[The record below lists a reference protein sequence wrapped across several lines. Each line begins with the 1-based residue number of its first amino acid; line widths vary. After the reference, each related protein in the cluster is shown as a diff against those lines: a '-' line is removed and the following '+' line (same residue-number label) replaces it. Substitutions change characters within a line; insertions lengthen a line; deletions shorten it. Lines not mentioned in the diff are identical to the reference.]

1 MNKYLVLAIALV
13 IYVAVGHKILR
24 KAFRNIKNGQIF
36 DENFLMVVATFGSL
50 AMGEYEEAIMVMV
63 LYRIGEYFQDKAVA
77 KSRRSIADLMDIRP
91 DYANIEGENGEL
103 QQVDPEDVEVGT
115 VITIKPGE
123 RVPVDGV
130 VVEGES
136 RLDTAALTGESMPRS
151 VEEGDEVFSG
161 TINLNGLLKVKVT
174 KSCSESTAT
183 RILELVEEAADN
195 KGKAEKFITRFA
207 RYYTPIVCGLALAVA
222 LIPSLV
228 TGDWAV
234 WVHRALIFLVVSCPC
249 ALVISVPLSFF
260 AGIGG
265 ASSKGVLI
273 KGGNYLEALS
283 KADTVVFDKTG
294 TLTKGVFSVVAVHPE
309 GITEEELLEL
319 AAIAESFSD
328 HPISKS
334 LADEYKRRTRKRVD
348 KGRVEHFEEF
358 AGEGVVTVVDGKTLQ
373 CGNKRLM
380 ERLGVAYHT
389 CHLHGTTVHIAID
402 GRYEGHIVIADV
414 EKDDAKEAIASLKAQ
429 GVARTVMLTGD
440 KEDIASDVAADLGLD
455 RYFAEMM
462 PEDKVKK
469 VEELIADK
477 GEGRTVAFVG
487 DGINDAPVL
496 SRSDVGIAM
505 GSMGSAAAV
514 EAADIVLMNDK
525 PSDVALAIRIAKK
538 TMRIIYEN
546 IWFSIG
552 IKVLVLILAAFGIAN
567 MWLAIFADVGV
578 CMLAILN
585 AMRALRIR

>member
-1 MNKYLVLAIALV
+1 MNPYLKLAIALA

-174 KSCSESTAT
+174 KPCSESTAT

-348 KGRVEHFEEF
+348 KGRVESFEEF
-358 AGEGVVTVVDGKTLQ
+358 AGEGVVTIVDGRKLQ
-373 CGNKRLM
+373 CGNRRLM
-380 ERLGVAYHT
+380 ERVGVKWHE

-414 EKDDAKEAIASLKAQ
+414 EKDDAKDAIKALKNQ
-429 GVARTVMLTGD
+429 GVSRTVMLTGD
-440 KEDIASDVAADLGLD
+440 KQDIASDVAADLGLD
-455 RYFAEMM
+455 KYYAEMM
-462 PEDKVKK
+462 PEDKVHK
-469 VEELIADK
+469 VEELIATK
-477 GEGRTVAFVG
+477 GEGKTVAFVG

>member
-1 MNKYLVLAIALV
+1 MNPYLKLAIALA

-91 DYANIEGENGEL
+91 DYANIEGDNGEL
-103 QQVDPEDVEVGT
+103 QQVDPEDIEVGT

-174 KSCSESTAT
+174 KPCSESTAT
-183 RILELVEEAADN
+183 RILELVEEAAEN
-195 KGKAEKFITRFA
+195 KGKAERFITRFA

-228 TGDWAV
+228 TGDWTT

-334 LADEYKRRTRKRVD
+334 LADEYKARTRKRVD
-348 KGRVEHFEEF
+348 KGRVESFEEF
-358 AGEGVVTVVDGKTLQ
+358 AGEGVVTIVDGRKLQ
-373 CGNKRLM
+373 CGNRRLM
-380 ERLGVAYHT
+380 ERVGVKWHE

-414 EKDDAKEAIASLKAQ
+414 EKDDAKDAIKALKSQ

-440 KEDIASDVAADLGLD
+440 KQDIASDVAADLGLD
-455 RYFAEMM
+455 KYYAEMM
-462 PEDKVKK
+462 PENKVHK
-469 VEELIADK
+469 VEELIATK
-477 GEGRTVAFVG
+477 GEGKTVAFVG

-585 AMRALRIR
+585 AMRALRIK

>member
-1 MNKYLVLAIALV
+1 
-13 IYVAVGHKILR
+13 
-24 KAFRNIKNGQIF
+24 
-36 DENFLMVVATFGSL
+36 
-50 AMGEYEEAIMVMV
+50 
-63 LYRIGEYFQDKAVA
+63 
-77 KSRRSIADLMDIRP
+77 
-91 DYANIEGENGEL
+91 
-103 QQVDPEDVEVGT
+103 
-115 VITIKPGE
+115 
-123 RVPVDGV
+123 
-130 VVEGES
+130 
-136 RLDTAALTGESMPRS
+136 
-151 VEEGDEVFSG
+151 
-161 TINLNGLLKVKVT
+161 
-174 KSCSESTAT
+174 
-183 RILELVEEAADN
+183 
-195 KGKAEKFITRFA
+195 
-207 RYYTPIVCGLALAVA
+207 
-222 LIPSLV
+222 PSLV

-309 GITEEELLEL
+309 GIIEEELLEL

-334 LADEYKRRTRKRVD
+334 LADEYKARTRKRVD
-348 KGRVEHFEEF
+348 KGRVESFEEF
-358 AGEGVVTVVDGKTLQ
+358 AGEGVVTIVDGKKLQ
-373 CGNKRLM
+373 CGNRRLM
-380 ERLGVAYHT
+380 ERVGVKWHE

-414 EKDDAKEAIASLKAQ
+414 EKDDAKDAIKALKNQ

-440 KEDIASDVAADLGLD
+440 KQDIASDVAADLGLD
-455 RYFAEMM
+455 KYYAEMM
-462 PEDKVKK
+462 PEDKVYK
-469 VEELIADK
+469 VEELIATK
-477 GEGRTVAFVG
+477 GEGKTVAFVG

>member
-1 MNKYLVLAIALV
+1 MNPYLKLAIALA

-91 DYANIEGENGEL
+91 DYANIEGDNGEL
-103 QQVDPEDVEVGT
+103 QQVDPEDIEVGT
-115 VITIKPGE
+115 LITIKPGE

-174 KSCSESTAT
+174 KPCSESTAT
-183 RILELVEEAADN
+183 RILELVEEAAEN
-195 KGKAEKFITRFA
+195 KGKAERFITRFA
-207 RYYTPIVCGLALAVA
+207 RYYTPIVCALALAVA

-228 TGDWAV
+228 TGDWAT

-334 LADEYKRRTRKRVD
+334 LADEYKARTRKRVD
-348 KGRVEHFEEF
+348 KGRVESFEEF
-358 AGEGVVTVVDGKTLQ
+358 AGEGVVTIVDGKKLQ
-373 CGNKRLM
+373 CGNRRLM
-380 ERLGVAYHT
+380 ERVGVKWHE

-414 EKDDAKEAIASLKAQ
+414 EKDDAKDAIKALKNQ

-440 KEDIASDVAADLGLD
+440 KQDIASDVAADLGLD
-455 RYFAEMM
+455 KYYAEMM
-462 PEDKVKK
+462 PEDKVHK
-469 VEELIADK
+469 VEELIATK
-477 GEGRTVAFVG
+477 GEGKTVAFVG

>member
-1 MNKYLVLAIALV
+1 MNPYLKLAIALV

-91 DYANIEGENGEL
+91 DYANIEGNNGEL

-174 KSCSESTAT
+174 KSCDESTAT

-222 LIPSLV
+222 VIPSLV
-228 TGDWAV
+228 TGEWAT

-334 LADEYKRRTRKRVD
+334 LADEYKARTRKRVD
-348 KGRVEHFEEF
+348 KGRVESFEEF
-358 AGEGVVTVVDGKTLQ
+358 AGEGVVTVVDGKKLQ
-373 CGNKRLM
+373 CGNRRLM
-380 ERLGVAYHT
+380 ERVGVKWHE

-414 EKDDAKEAIASLKAQ
+414 EKDDAKDAIKALKNQ

-440 KEDIASDVAADLGLD
+440 KQDIASDVAADLGLD
-455 RYFAEMM
+455 KYYAEMM
-462 PEDKVKK
+462 PEDKVHK
-469 VEELIADK
+469 VEELIATK

>member
-1 MNKYLVLAIALV
+1 MNPYLKLAIALA

-123 RVPVDGV
+123 RVPLDGV

-174 KSCSESTAT
+174 KSCDESTAT

-334 LADEYKRRTRKRVD
+334 LADEYKARTRKRVD
-348 KGRVEHFEEF
+348 KGRVESFEEF
-358 AGEGVVTVVDGKTLQ
+358 AGEGVVTIVDGRKLQ
-373 CGNKRLM
+373 CGNRRLM
-380 ERLGVAYHT
+380 ERVGVKWHE

-414 EKDDAKEAIASLKAQ
+414 EKDDAKDAIKALKNQ

-440 KEDIASDVAADLGLD
+440 KQDIASDVAADLGLD
-455 RYFAEMM
+455 KYYAEMM
-462 PEDKVKK
+462 PEDKVHK
-469 VEELIADK
+469 VEELIATK

>member
-1 MNKYLVLAIALV
+1 M
-13 IYVAVGHKILR
+13 AVGHKILR

-91 DYANIEGENGEL
+91 DYANMEGEGGEL
-103 QQVDPEDVEVGT
+103 QQLDPEDVEVGT

-123 RVPVDGV
+123 RVPLDGIIE
-130 VVEGES
+130 EGES
-136 RLDTAALTGESMPRS
+136 RLDTAALTGESMPRT

-161 TINLNGLLKVKVT
+161 TINLNGLLKVRVT
-174 KSCSESTAT
+174 KPCSESTAT

-207 RYYTPIVCGLALAVA
+207 RYYTPIVCALALAVA

-228 TGDWAV
+228 TGQWAT

-294 TLTKGVFSVVAVHPE
+294 TLTKGVFSVIAVHPE

-348 KGRVEHFEEF
+348 KGRVESFEEF
-358 AGEGVVTVVDGKTLQ
+358 AGEGVVTVVDGKKLQ
-373 CGNKRLM
+373 CGNRRLM
-380 ERLGVAYHT
+380 ERVGVKWHE

-414 EKDDAKEAIASLKAQ
+414 EKEDAKDAIGALKAQ
-429 GVARTVMLTGD
+429 GVTRTVMLTGD
-440 KEDIASDVAADLGLD
+440 KEEIASDVAADLGLD
-455 RYFAEMM
+455 KYFAEMM
-462 PEDKVKK
+462 PEDKVHK
-469 VEELIADK
+469 VEELISTK
-477 GEGRTVAFVG
+477 GEGRMVAFVG

-514 EAADIVLMNDK
+514 EAADIVLMND
-525 PSDVALAIRIAKK
+525 
-538 TMRIIYEN
+538 
-546 IWFSIG
+546 
-552 IKVLVLILAAFGIAN
+552 
-567 MWLAIFADVGV
+567 
-578 CMLAILN
+578 
-585 AMRALRIR
+585 

>member
-1 MNKYLVLAIALV
+1 MNPYLKLAIALA

-123 RVPVDGV
+123 RVPLDGV

-174 KSCSESTAT
+174 KPCSESTAT

-334 LADEYKRRTRKRVD
+334 LADEYKARTRKRVD
-348 KGRVEHFEEF
+348 KGRVESFEEF
-358 AGEGVVTVVDGKTLQ
+358 AGEGVVTIVDGRKLQ
-373 CGNKRLM
+373 CGNRRLM
-380 ERLGVAYHT
+380 ERVGVKWHE

-414 EKDDAKEAIASLKAQ
+414 EKDDAKDAIRALKNQ

-440 KEDIASDVAADLGLD
+440 KQDIASDVAADLGLD
-455 RYFAEMM
+455 KYYAEMM
-462 PEDKVKK
+462 PEDKVHK
-469 VEELIADK
+469 VEELIATK
-477 GEGRTVAFVG
+477 GEGKTVAFVG

>member
-1 MNKYLVLAIALV
+1 MNPYLKLAIALA

-123 RVPVDGV
+123 RVPLDGV

-174 KSCSESTAT
+174 KPCSESTAT

-334 LADEYKRRTRKRVD
+334 LADEYKARTRKRVD
-348 KGRVEHFEEF
+348 KGRVESFEEF
-358 AGEGVVTVVDGKTLQ
+358 AGEGVVTIVDGKKLQ
-373 CGNKRLM
+373 CGNRRLM
-380 ERLGVAYHT
+380 ERVGVKWHE

-414 EKDDAKEAIASLKAQ
+414 EKDDAKDAIKALKNQ
-429 GVARTVMLTGD
+429 GVSRTVMLTGD
-440 KEDIASDVAADLGLD
+440 KQDIASDVAADLGLD
-455 RYFAEMM
+455 KYYAEMM
-462 PEDKVKK
+462 PEDKVHK
-469 VEELIADK
+469 VEELLATK
-477 GEGRTVAFVG
+477 GEGKTVAFVG

>member
-1 MNKYLVLAIALV
+1 MNPYLKLAIALA

-174 KSCSESTAT
+174 KPCSESTAT
-183 RILELVEEAADN
+183 RILELVEEAAEN
-195 KGKAEKFITRFA
+195 KGKAERFITRFA
-207 RYYTPIVCGLALAVA
+207 RYYTPIVCALALAVA

-228 TGDWAV
+228 TGDWAT

-334 LADEYKRRTRKRVD
+334 LADEYKARTRKRVD
-348 KGRVEHFEEF
+348 KGRVESFEEF
-358 AGEGVVTVVDGKTLQ
+358 AGEGVVTIVDGRKLQ
-373 CGNKRLM
+373 CGNRRLM
-380 ERLGVAYHT
+380 ERVGVKWHE

-414 EKDDAKEAIASLKAQ
+414 EKDDAKDAIKALKNQ

-440 KEDIASDVAADLGLD
+440 KQDIASDVAADLGLD
-455 RYFAEMM
+455 KYYAEMM
-462 PEDKVKK
+462 PEDKVHK
-469 VEELIADK
+469 VEELIATK
-477 GEGRTVAFVG
+477 GEGKTVAFVG

>member
-1 MNKYLVLAIALV
+1 MNPYLKLAIALA

-174 KSCSESTAT
+174 KPCSESTAT

-348 KGRVEHFEEF
+348 KGRVESFEEF
-358 AGEGVVTVVDGKTLQ
+358 AGEGVVTIVDGRKLQ
-373 CGNKRLM
+373 CGNRRLM
-380 ERLGVAYHT
+380 ERVGVKWHE

-414 EKDDAKEAIASLKAQ
+414 EKDDAKDAIKALKNQ

-440 KEDIASDVAADLGLD
+440 KQDIASDVAADLGLD
-455 RYFAEMM
+455 KYYAEMM
-462 PEDKVKK
+462 PEDKVHK
-469 VEELIADK
+469 VEELIATK
-477 GEGRTVAFVG
+477 GEGKTVAFVG

>member
-1 MNKYLVLAIALV
+1 MNPYLKLAIALA
-13 IYVAVGHKILR
+13 IYVAVGHRILR

-91 DYANIEGENGEL
+91 DYANIEGDNGEL
-103 QQVDPEDVEVGT
+103 QQVDPEDIEVGT
-115 VITIKPGE
+115 LITIKPGE

-174 KSCSESTAT
+174 KPCSESTAT

-334 LADEYKRRTRKRVD
+334 LADEYKARTRKRVD
-348 KGRVEHFEEF
+348 KGRVESFEEF
-358 AGEGVVTVVDGKTLQ
+358 AGEGVVTIVDGKKLQ
-373 CGNKRLM
+373 CGNRRLM
-380 ERLGVAYHT
+380 ERVGVKWHE

-414 EKDDAKEAIASLKAQ
+414 EKDDAKDAIKALKNQ

-440 KEDIASDVAADLGLD
+440 KQDIASDVAADLGLD
-455 RYFAEMM
+455 KYYAEMM
-462 PEDKVKK
+462 PEDKVHK
-469 VEELIADK
+469 VEELIATK
-477 GEGRTVAFVG
+477 GEGKTVAFVG

>member
-1 MNKYLVLAIALV
+1 MLV

-103 QQVDPEDVEVGT
+103 QQVDPEDIEVGT

-174 KSCSESTAT
+174 KPCSESTAT

-348 KGRVEHFEEF
+348 KGRVESFEEF
-358 AGEGVVTVVDGKTLQ
+358 AGEGVVTIVDGKKLQ
-373 CGNKRLM
+373 CGNRRLM
-380 ERLGVAYHT
+380 ERVGVKWHD

-414 EKDDAKEAIASLKAQ
+414 EKDDAKDAIKALKNQ
-429 GVARTVMLTGD
+429 GVSRTVMLTGD
-440 KEDIASDVAADLGLD
+440 KQDIASDVAADLGLD
-455 RYFAEMM
+455 KYYAEMM
-462 PEDKVKK
+462 PEDKVHK
-469 VEELIADK
+469 VEELIATK
-477 GEGRTVAFVG
+477 GEGKTVAFVG

>member
-1 MNKYLVLAIALV
+1 MLIV
-13 IYVAVGHKILR
+13 YVAVGHRILR

-36 DENFLMVVATFGSL
+36 DENFLMVVATLGSL
-50 AMGEYEEAIMVMV
+50 VMREYEEAIMVMV
-63 LYRIGEYFQDKAVA
+63 LYRIGEYFQDRAVA

-91 DYANIEGENGEL
+91 DYANVAGENGEL
-103 QQVDPEDVEVGT
+103 VQVDPEDVAPGT

-123 RVPVDGV
+123 RVPLDGIV
-130 VVEGES
+130 AEGES
-136 RLDTAALTGESMPRS
+136 RLDTAALTGESMPRG
-151 VEEGDEVFSG
+151 VAEGDEVYSG
-161 TINLNGLLKVKVT
+161 SINLNGLLKVTVT
-174 KSCSESTAT
+174 KPCDESTAS
-183 RILELVEEAADN
+183 RILQLVEEAAKN
-195 KGKAEKFITRFA
+195 KGRAERFITRFA
-207 RYYTPIVCGLALAVA
+207 RWYTPIVCALALAVA
-222 LIPSLV
+222 VLPSLV
-228 TGDWAV
+228 TSEWAV
-234 WVHRALIFLVVSCPC
+234 WVHRALVFLVVSCPC

-309 GITEEELLEL
+309 SVSEEELLEL
-319 AAIAESFSD
+319 AAVAESFSD
-328 HPISKS
+328 HPISRS
-334 LADEYKRRTRKRVD
+334 LADEYKARTRKRVD
-348 KGRVEHFEEF
+348 KGRVAQFEEF
-358 AGEGVVTVVDGKTLQ
+358 AGEGVVAVVGAKTLQ
-373 CGNKRLM
+373 CGNHRLM
-380 ERLGVAYHT
+380 ERLGVAWHD

-414 EKDDAKEAIASLKAQ
+414 EKDDAKEAVAALKRQGAS
-429 GVARTVMLTGD
+429 RTVMLTGD
-440 KEDIASDVAADLGLD
+440 KQDIARDVAEKLGLD
-455 RYFAEMM
+455 SFFAEMM

-469 VEELIADK
+469 LEELIAEK
-477 GEGRTVAFVG
+477 REGKTVAFVG

-496 SRSDVGIAM
+496 SCADVGIAM

-514 EAADIVLMNDK
+514 EAADIVLMNDR
-525 PSDVALAIRIAKK
+525 PSDVALAMRIAKK

-552 IKVLVLILAAFGIAN
+552 IKVIVLVLAAFGIAH

-585 AMRALRIR
+585 AMRALRS

>member
-1 MNKYLVLAIALV
+1 MNPYLKVAIALV

-174 KSCSESTAT
+174 KPCSESTAT

-348 KGRVEHFEEF
+348 KGRVESFEEF
-358 AGEGVVTVVDGKTLQ
+358 AGEGVVTIVDGKKLQ
-373 CGNKRLM
+373 CGNRRLM
-380 ERLGVAYHT
+380 ERVGVKWHD

-414 EKDDAKEAIASLKAQ
+414 EKDDAKDAIKALKNQ
-429 GVARTVMLTGD
+429 GVSRTVMLTGD
-440 KEDIASDVAADLGLD
+440 KQDIASDVAADLGLD
-455 RYFAEMM
+455 KYYAEMM
-462 PEDKVKK
+462 PEDKVHK
-469 VEELIADK
+469 VEELIATK
-477 GEGRTVAFVG
+477 GEGKTVAFVG

>member
-1 MNKYLVLAIALV
+1 MNKYLVLAIALA

-174 KSCSESTAT
+174 KSCDESTAT

-348 KGRVEHFEEF
+348 KGRVESFEEF
-358 AGEGVVTVVDGKTLQ
+358 AGEGVVTIVDGKKLQ
-373 CGNKRLM
+373 CGNRRLM
-380 ERLGVAYHT
+380 ERVGVKWHE

-469 VEELIADK
+469 VEELIATK
-477 GEGRTVAFVG
+477 GEGKTVAFVG

>member
-1 MNKYLVLAIALV
+1 MNPYLKLAIALA

-91 DYANIEGENGEL
+91 DYANVEGENGEL

-174 KSCSESTAT
+174 KPCSESTAT
-183 RILELVEEAADN
+183 RILELVEEAAEN
-195 KGKAEKFITRFA
+195 KGKAERFITRFA
-207 RYYTPIVCGLALAVA
+207 RYYTPIVCALALAVA

-228 TGDWAV
+228 TGDWAT

-334 LADEYKRRTRKRVD
+334 LADEYKARTRKRVD
-348 KGRVEHFEEF
+348 KGRVESFEEF
-358 AGEGVVTVVDGKTLQ
+358 AGEGVVTIVDGRKLQ
-373 CGNKRLM
+373 CGNRRLM
-380 ERLGVAYHT
+380 ERVGVKWHE

-414 EKDDAKEAIASLKAQ
+414 EKDDAKDAIKALKNQ

-440 KEDIASDVAADLGLD
+440 KQDIASDVAADLGLD
-455 RYFAEMM
+455 KYYAEMM
-462 PEDKVKK
+462 PEDKVHK
-469 VEELIADK
+469 VEELIATK
-477 GEGRTVAFVG
+477 GEGKTVAFVG

>member
-1 MNKYLVLAIALV
+1 MNPYLKVAIALV

-103 QQVDPEDVEVGT
+103 QQVDPEDIEVGT

-174 KSCSESTAT
+174 KPCSESTAT

-348 KGRVEHFEEF
+348 KGRVESFEEF
-358 AGEGVVTVVDGKTLQ
+358 AGEGVVTIVDGKKLQ
-373 CGNKRLM
+373 CGNRRLM
-380 ERLGVAYHT
+380 ERVGVKWHD

-414 EKDDAKEAIASLKAQ
+414 EKDDAKDAIKALKNQ
-429 GVARTVMLTGD
+429 GVSRTVMLTGD
-440 KEDIASDVAADLGLD
+440 KQDIASDVAADLGLD
-455 RYFAEMM
+455 KYYAEMM
-462 PEDKVKK
+462 PEDKVHK
-469 VEELIADK
+469 VEELIATK
-477 GEGRTVAFVG
+477 GEGKTVAFVG

>member
-1 MNKYLVLAIALV
+1 MNPYLKLAIALA

-174 KSCSESTAT
+174 KPCSESTAT

-309 GITEEELLEL
+309 CITEEELLEL

-348 KGRVEHFEEF
+348 KGRVESFEEF
-358 AGEGVVTVVDGKTLQ
+358 AGEGVVTIVDGRKLQ
-373 CGNKRLM
+373 CGNRRLM
-380 ERLGVAYHT
+380 ERVGVKWHE

-414 EKDDAKEAIASLKAQ
+414 EKDDAKDAIKALKNQ

-440 KEDIASDVAADLGLD
+440 KQDIASDVAADLGLD
-455 RYFAEMM
+455 KYYAEMM
-462 PEDKVKK
+462 PEDKVHK
-469 VEELIADK
+469 VEELIATK
-477 GEGRTVAFVG
+477 GEGKTVAFVG

-585 AMRALRIR
+585 AMRALWIR

>member
-1 MNKYLVLAIALV
+1 MNPYLKLAIALV

-103 QQVDPEDVEVGT
+103 QQVDPEDIEVGT

-174 KSCSESTAT
+174 KSCDESTAT

-222 LIPSLV
+222 VIPSLV
-228 TGDWAV
+228 TGEWAT

-273 KGGNYLEALS
+273 KGGNYLESLS

-334 LADEYKRRTRKRVD
+334 LADEYKARTRKRVD
-348 KGRVEHFEEF
+348 KGRVESFEEF
-358 AGEGVVTVVDGKTLQ
+358 AGEGVVTIVDGKKLQ
-373 CGNKRLM
+373 CGNRRLM
-380 ERLGVAYHT
+380 ERVGVKWHE

-414 EKDDAKEAIASLKAQ
+414 EKDDAKDAVRSLKNQ

-440 KEDIASDVAADLGLD
+440 KQDIASDVAADLGLD
-455 RYFAEMM
+455 KYFAEMM
-462 PEDKVKK
+462 PEDKVHK
-469 VEELIADK
+469 VEELIATK

>member
-1 MNKYLVLAIALV
+1 MNKYLVLAIALA

-174 KSCSESTAT
+174 KPCSESTAT

-348 KGRVEHFEEF
+348 KGRVESFEEF
-358 AGEGVVTVVDGKTLQ
+358 AGEGVVTIVDGKKLQ
-373 CGNKRLM
+373 CGNRRLM
-380 ERLGVAYHT
+380 ERVGVKWHE

-414 EKDDAKEAIASLKAQ
+414 EKDDAKDAVKALKNQ

-440 KEDIASDVAADLGLD
+440 KQDIASDVAADLGLD

-469 VEELIADK
+469 VEELIATK
-477 GEGRTVAFVG
+477 GEGKTVAFVG